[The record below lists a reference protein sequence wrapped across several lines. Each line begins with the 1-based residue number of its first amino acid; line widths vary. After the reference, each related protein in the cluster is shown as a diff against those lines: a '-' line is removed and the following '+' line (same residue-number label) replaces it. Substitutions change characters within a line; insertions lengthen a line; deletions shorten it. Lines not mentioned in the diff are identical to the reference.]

1 VDRATRFVVAW
12 AFAGSED
19 AAAPQVVAQTRRRTA
34 GQAGVSWVSDGRSVY
49 RQEVKRVYR
58 DAQRSGKRGRPRLV
72 PTAGVGLTQA
82 VKRRCRG
89 RVVGVAVRC
98 VLGSP
103 IECPYVVH
111 GERLNGVLRDRLN
124 CLTRKTHAFAKRVCL
139 WDAAVVLCVF
149 ERNWLRSHRCLRE
162 RAEDCSSGRRY
173 RRRSPA
179 MAIGL
184 TDHIWSWEEFLT
196 YRHHHYSKG
205 VTTASGVSCDFSAD
219 TGIGGLNLM
228 PMGTRF
234 LLPSPPAPLPLCGRG
249 V

>member
-1 VDRATRFVVAW
+1 VVAW

-34 GQAGVSWVSDGRSVY
+34 GQAGVSWLSDGRSVY

-103 IECPYVVH
+103 IECPYGVH

-139 WDAAVVLCVF
+139 WDAAVVLCV
-149 ERNWLRSHRCLRE
+149 
-162 RAEDCSSGRRY
+162 G
-173 RRRSPA
+173 
-179 MAIGL
+179 
-184 TDHIWSWEEFLT
+184 
-196 YRHHHYSKG
+196 
-205 VTTASGVSCDFSAD
+205 
-219 TGIGGLNLM
+219 
-228 PMGTRF
+228 
-234 LLPSPPAPLPLCGRG
+234 CGKIEGDAQNR